1 MPKYI
6 IEIETD
12 IPFTRSSVKDAVRA
26 LLPHPIT
33 KPSPEGWISVKDR
46 LPESGKRVLLACENR
61 GILKYQVTGS
71 YHADNK
77 GWYVLDWSGMG
88 ENIMMTRDAVVTHW
102 MPQPDAPK

>member
-26 LLPHPIT
+26 LLPHLIT

-46 LPESGKRVLLACENR
+46 LPEGKGAYLIYHNNSAANIAIYSGSDYWSYGYYSNR
-61 GILKYQVTGS
+61 IYP
-71 YHADNK
+71 
-77 GWYVLDWSGMG
+77 
-88 ENIMMTRDAVVTHW
+88 THW
-102 MPQPDAPK
+102 MPLPAAPEDK